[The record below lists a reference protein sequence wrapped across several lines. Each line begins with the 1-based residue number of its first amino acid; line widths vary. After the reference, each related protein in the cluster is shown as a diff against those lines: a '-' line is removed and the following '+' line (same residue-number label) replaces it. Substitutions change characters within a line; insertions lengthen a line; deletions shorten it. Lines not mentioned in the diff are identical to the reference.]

1 MVLLL
6 KFEIKNKILIF
17 SSKISFEFYL
27 FQGVMMTILRNDFWS
42 FSGDIMYSIIV
53 IITTL
58 ILAFIFNNINNKLLS
73 NIK

>member
-58 ILAFIFNNINNKLLS
+58 IFNNINNKLLS